1 MAGLW
6 SSAVLRLV
14 HKLNNFAQPGSSKLS
29 CKPFVV
35 DGVQVGYI
43 TPHISS
49 YLKAYTS
56 VFVTVA
62 ETDGEIT
69 HITLNPEIKT
79 FTERTKKV
87 AEVMKDLKQKD
98 VFSTLRGWRDEKPV
112 LYDGEI
118 SDLLVRNSTVWCS
131 CEWILHR

>member
-1 MAGLW
+1 M
-6 SSAVLRLV
+6 
-14 HKLNNFAQPGSSKLS
+14 
-29 CKPFVV
+29 
-35 DGVQVGYI
+35 GYI
-43 TPHISS
+43 TPYISS

-87 AEVMKDLKQKD
+87 AEVMTDLRQKD
-98 VFSTLRGWRDEKPV
+98 VFSTLRGWRDEASTH
-112 LYDGEI
+112 GHNH
-118 SDLLVRNSTVWCS
+118 SDLA
-131 CEWILHR
+131 